1 MSQPVVALHPDI
13 HRQVRLTETRSFAA
27 FAHQHLF
34 PVSVHEFVRASSEF
48 PLVFVK
54 DSESGQ
60 FRAVALT
67 GLVPGENLYATAG
80 VSANYLPQ
88 AVLNYPLVLLANPQQ
103 PDQFS
108 IGLNTAA
115 AQVQMHEGEA
125 LFSEGQETPY
135 LTKRKQQLLQ
145 SFEQLQ
151 ITAAFIELLQQHDL
165 LQPQGFQFDLK
176 GQQHQLNGIYII
188 SEARLNQ
195 LSAEVFADLRQR
207 GFLPAIYA
215 QLTSLHQLNRLAAL
229 KISQLA

>member
-1 MSQPVVALHPDI
+1 MSQPVVALHPDV
-13 HRQVRLTETRSFAA
+13 HRHVRLTESRSFAP
-27 FAHQHLF
+27 FAKQHLF

-67 GLVPGENLYATAG
+67 GLVPGENLYGSAA
-80 VSANYLPQ
+80 VSPNYLPQ

-115 AQVQMHEGEA
+115 SQVQVTDGEA

-151 ITAAFIELLQQHDL
+151 VTAAFIELLQQHEL

-188 SEARLNQ
+188 SEAKLNQ

-229 KISQLA
+229 KITQLA

>member
-1 MSQPVVALHPDI
+1 MSQPVVALHPDV
-13 HRQVRLTETRSFAA
+13 HSQVRLTESRSFQP
-27 FAHQHLF
+27 FAKQHLF

-54 DSESGQ
+54 DSETGQ
-60 FRAVALT
+60 FRAVLLT
-67 GLVPGENLYATAG
+67 GLVPGENLYANAQ

-88 AVLNYPLVLLANPQQ
+88 AVQNYPLLLVADPAQ

-115 AQVQMHEGEA
+115 ANVQLTEGEA
-125 LFSEGQETPY
+125 LFDAGQETPY
-135 LTKRKQQLLQ
+135 LTRRKQQLLQ

-151 ITAAFIELLQQHDL
+151 VTAGFIDLLQQHDL
-165 LQPQGFQFDLK
+165 LQAQGFQFDLK

-188 SEARLNQ
+188 NEARLNQ
-195 LSAEVFADLRQR
+195 LPAEVFADLRQR

-215 QLTSLHQLNRLAAL
+215 QLTSLHQLNRLAML